1 MKVHNDTVLGL
12 DFRGA
17 IKYKDMKTVIQEDQ
31 RLGSYPPTEQVHVV
45 TFMEYKMPKGFMS
58 RTNYTGTGQFVDAE
72 DRVHFMLKY
81 AFKLEKNW

>member
-1 MKVHNDTVLGL
+1 MQTVPYTVKEGSTVSLRVTMKVHNDTVLGL

-58 RTNYTGTGQFVDAE
+58 RTNYTGTG
-72 DRVHFMLKY
+72 
-81 AFKLEKNW
+81 